1 MVFYFHFQGF
11 ITDGN
16 SKLVGSARLRQ
27 VRVKRDSC
35 AIAKSMRHAVPDCS
49 TPYSW
54 ENEDMASYGPG
65 WDELHCVNGS
75 EDTVTSWKYQSQSA
89 LNAIPVWGMI
99 ALYRGGGYV
108 MDLGSDQ
115 QNASR

>member
-1 MVFYFHFQGF
+1 
-11 ITDGN
+11 
-16 SKLVGSARLRQ
+16 
-27 VRVKRDSC
+27 
-35 AIAKSMRHAVPDCS
+35 MRHAVPDCS
-49 TPYSW
+49 APYSW

-75 EDTVTSWKYQSQSA
+75 EDTVTPWKYQSQSA
-89 LNAIPVWGMI
+89 LNAILVWGTI

-115 QNASR
+115 QNASRWEIS